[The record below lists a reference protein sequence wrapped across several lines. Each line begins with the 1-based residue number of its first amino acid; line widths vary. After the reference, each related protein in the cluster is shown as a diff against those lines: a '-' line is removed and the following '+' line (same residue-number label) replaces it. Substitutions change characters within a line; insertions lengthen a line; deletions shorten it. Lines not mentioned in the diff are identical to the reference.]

1 MILDNLLGA
10 NPYAWAIKLGVEAL
24 GIAALAGGLWWGV
37 SWVEG
42 VYHDHLALPGV
53 QKERDAAVQA
63 KAAIEQ
69 DEIKRLDGIVARLD
83 AIQKA
88 QQALG
93 VTVAANQA
101 AIDASIA
108 DFEGKVRHA
117 TNLTPGSADDRLVR
131 DSLCQLL
138 KCP

>member
-1 MILDNLLGA
+1 MSIIGTLFPESKVA
-10 NPYAWAIKLGVEAL
+10 VWAVEAVA
-24 GIAALAGGLWWGV
+24 GIAGIAVVVWGV
-37 SWVEG
+37 SWVDG

-53 QKERDAAVQA
+53 QKERDTAVQA
-63 KAAIEQ
+63 KVAIEQ
-69 DEIKRLDGIVARLD
+69 DEIKRLDKIADRLD

-93 VTVAANQA
+93 VTIAANQA
-101 AIDASIA
+101 AIDASIN

-117 TNLTPGSADDRLVR
+117 TNLTPGSADDHLVR